1 VLRSRRP
8 KLGQHFL
15 ADSRYRRRIFESLDL
30 HEQDLVIEIG
40 AGRGAMTELLAERA
54 RRVIAIEIDPV
65 LAGKL
70 KEKVQN
76 QPRIEVL
83 QADILSCDIAEI
95 CQRNRSEQCFVFG
108 NLPYYI
114 TSPIL
119 HRLFTFWTRVRAMA
133 LLVQREVALRL
144 TASPGGRAYG
154 YLSVLTQLYSQP
166 RVVLNVPPGAF
177 SPPPKVQSALVEFQI
192 RPRFPEWFE
201 EGEAPGAGKEK
212 KFLEFVQRCFAQKRK
227 NLLNNLGG
235 IYPRGRTER
244 ELARLSL
251 PRGVRAE
258 QLTLDQFA
266 ELYRGLEALG

>member
-1 VLRSRRP
+1 MLRSRRP

-15 ADSRYRRRIFESLDL
+15 ADPGYRRRIFEALDL
-30 HEQDLVIEIG
+30 RERDLVIEIG

-54 RRVIAIEIDPV
+54 QRVIAIEIDPA
-65 LAGKL
+65 LARKL
-70 KEKVQN
+70 EEKIQN

-83 QADILSCDIAEI
+83 QADILTCDITEI
-95 CQRNRSEQCFVFG
+95 CRRSRREQCFVFG

-119 HRLFTFWTRVRAMA
+119 HRLFSFWARVRVMA

-144 TASPGGRAYG
+144 TASPGTRAYG

-166 RVVLNVPPGAF
+166 RLVLTVPPGAF
-177 SPPPKVQSALVEFQI
+177 SPPPKVHSALVEFQI
-192 RPRFPEWFE
+192 RPRFPEWSQ
-201 EGEAPGAGKEK
+201 EGDGPGAGKEK
-212 KFLEFVQRCFAQKRK
+212 KFLEFVKRCFAQKRK

-235 IYPRGRTER
+235 IYSRDRTER

-251 PRGVRAE
+251 PHGVRAE

-266 ELYRGLEALG
+266 ELYRRLAALG

>member
-1 VLRSRRP
+1 MLRSRRP

-15 ADSRYRRRIFESLDL
+15 ADPRYRRRILEALDL
-30 HEQDLVIEIG
+30 RDRDLVIEIG

-54 RRVIAIEIDPV
+54 QRVIAIEIDPA
-65 LAGKL
+65 LARKL
-70 KEKVQN
+70 EEKVQN

-83 QADILSCDIAEI
+83 QADILTCDIAEI
-95 CQRNRSEQCFVFG
+95 CRRNRSEQCFVFG

-119 HRLFTFWTRVRAMA
+119 HRLFSFWARVLAMA

-144 TASPGGRAYG
+144 TASPSTRAYG
-154 YLSVLTQLYSQP
+154 YLSVVTQFYSQP
-166 RVVLNVPPGAF
+166 RVVLTVPPGAF

-192 RPRFPEWFE
+192 RPKFPEGFR
-201 EGEAPGAGKEK
+201 EGEPPGAGEEK
-212 KFLEFVQRCFAQKRK
+212 KFLEFVKRCFAQKRK
-227 NLLNNLGG
+227 NLLNNLAG

-244 ELARLSL
+244 ELARLPS
-251 PRGVRAE
+251 PRGARAE

-266 ELYRGLEALG
+266 ELYRRLEALG